1 MDAAVMKRTDQANA
15 QTSVELAKS
24 SPSQP
29 SNVIGFAQFK
39 ERQALEEYRKAL
51 EVVVAKA
58 QKADW

>member
-1 MDAAVMKRTDQANA
+1 MDAAVMKRIDEANA
-15 QTSVELAKS
+15 QPSATLAKS

-39 ERQALEEYRKAL
+39 ERQAVEEYRKAL
-51 EVVVAKA
+51 QVVVAKA

>member
-1 MDAAVMKRTDQANA
+1 MKRIDEANA
-15 QTSVELAKS
+15 HTSVKLAKS

-39 ERQALEEYRKAL
+39 ERQALEAYRKAL